1 MAAALTRPRRPA
13 REAAAPRRQ
22 GGVVLFIALI
32 ILVAMALAGIA
43 LVRSVDT
50 GVIVAGNIAFKQG
63 ATLAG
68 DQGLEAARAW
78 LMANKANLNSDRIA
92 AGASAYYANWQAGFD
107 LTGTDPDTSK
117 PDFDWKGVGLEVT
130 ANDGAGNR
138 VRYVIHRLCANSGVS
153 PAATSCVRVSAASG
167 GGGAKG
173 GEYGGRRG
181 YEAGGETGGFNLA
194 STLVYYRV
202 TVRVDAP
209 RNTVSYVQALLY

>member
-1 MAAALTRPRRPA
+1 MAAVLTRLTRPA
-13 REAAAPRRQ
+13 RAACAPRRQ
-22 GGVVLFIALI
+22 AGVVLFIALI

-68 DQGLEAARAW
+68 DQGLESARTW
-78 LMANKANLNSDRIA
+78 LIDNKGILNKDNLVS
-92 AGASAYYANWQAGFD
+92 GTSAYYANWQAGID
-107 LTGTDPDTSK
+107 LTATDPSK
-117 PDFDWKGVGLEVT
+117 PDFDWAGLGLQVT
-130 ANDGAGNR
+130 ADDGAGNK
-138 VRYVIHRLCANSGVS
+138 VRYVIHRLCADSNVS
-153 PAATSCVRVSAASG
+153 PASTTCVRVSAASG

-173 GEYGGRRG
+173 GEFGGRRG
-181 YEAGGETGGFNLA
+181 YEAGGETGGFNLG

-209 RNTVSYVQALLY
+209 RNTVSYVQALMY

>member
-1 MAAALTRPRRPA
+1 MAAALTPLRLPTR
-13 REAAAPRRQ
+13 AAGAQRRQ
-22 GGVVLFIALI
+22 AGVVLFIALI

-68 DQGLEAARAW
+68 DQGLEAARTW
-78 LMANKANLNSDRIA
+78 LINNKSTLNKDNLVG
-92 AGASAYYANWQAGFD
+92 GASAYYANWQAGID
-107 LTGTDPDTSK
+107 LTATDPSK
-117 PDFDWKGVGLEVT
+117 PDFDWAGLGLEVT
-130 ANDGAGNR
+130 TDPAGNKI
-138 VRYVIHRLCANSGVS
+138 RYVIHRLCQDSNVS
-153 PAATSCVRVSAASG
+153 PASTTCVRVSAASG

-181 YEAGGETGGFNLA
+181 YEAGGESGGFNLG
-194 STLVYYRV
+194 SSLVYYRV

-209 RNTVSYVQALLY
+209 RNTVSYVQALMY